1 MFLTGGFSHRNN
13 CWRGHTAGH
22 RQTRRIMEGFG
33 ENVLTEVT
41 EELMKGG
48 SLLDLIVTEKE
59 K

>member
-1 MFLTGGFSHRNN
+1 
-13 CWRGHTAGH
+13 
-22 RQTRRIMEGFG
+22 MEGFG
-33 ENVLTEVT
+33 ENVLAEVT

>member
-1 MFLTGGFSHRNN
+1 
-13 CWRGHTAGH
+13 
-22 RQTRRIMEGFG
+22 MEGFG

>member
-1 MFLTGGFSHRNN
+1 
-13 CWRGHTAGH
+13 
-22 RQTRRIMEGFG
+22 MEGFG
-33 ENVLTEVT
+33 ENVLIEVT